1 MADPT
6 FRSLAGCNHRVPP
19 ERSSLKDRNPPPDS
33 PERLAIEAAQR
44 DPSRFADLYESYFD
58 RVYAFVL
65 RRVSD
70 RAEAEDLTSDVFHRA
85 LANIGR
91 FEWRGVPFAA
101 WLFRIASNAIASHFE
116 KKGRSASAAPEDA
129 PEPVVMREVEHR
141 AGLYRMVGELP
152 LVQQRVIRMRFGEE
166 KSIREIARALKKTE
180 GAVKQLQL
188 RALRRLRSHMDE
200 KHG

>member
-1 MADPT
+1 MTGREA
-6 FRSLAGCNHRVPP
+6 
-19 ERSSLKDRNPPPDS
+19 PPDS
-33 PERLAIEAAQR
+33 EERLAIEAAQR
-44 DPSRFADLYESYFD
+44 DPSRFADLYENHFD

-101 WLFRIASNAIASHFE
+101 WLFRIASNAIANHF
-116 KKGRSASAAPEDA
+116 KKRGRAASAAAQEDA

-141 AGLYRMVGELP
+141 AGLYRMVAELP
-152 LVQQRVIRMRFGEE
+152 LFQQRVIRMRFGEE
-166 KSIREIARALKKTE
+166 KSIGEIALALKKTE

-188 RALRRLRSHMDE
+188 RALRSLRSRMDE

>member
-1 MADPT
+1 LTGREA
-6 FRSLAGCNHRVPP
+6 
-19 ERSSLKDRNPPPDS
+19 PPDS
-33 PERLAIEAAQR
+33 EERLAIEAAQR
-44 DPSRFADLYESYFD
+44 DPSRFADLYENHFH

-70 RAEAEDLTSDVFHRA
+70 RAEAEDLTSDVFHKA

-116 KKGRSASAAPEDA
+116 KKGRAAAAPEDA
-129 PEPVVMREVEHR
+129 PEPVVMREVEYR
-141 AGLYRMVGELP
+141 TGLYRMVGELP
-152 LVQQRVIRMRFGEE
+152 PLQQRVIRMRFGEE
-166 KSIREIARALKKTE
+166 KSIREIALFLKKTE

-188 RALRRLRSHMDE
+188 RALRKLRSRMDE

>member
-1 MADPT
+1 
-6 FRSLAGCNHRVPP
+6 
-19 ERSSLKDRNPPPDS
+19 LKDRNPPPDS
-33 PERLAIEAAQR
+33 AERLAIEAAQR
-44 DPSRFADLYESYFD
+44 DPTRFADLYENHFD

-70 RAEAEDLTSDVFHRA
+70 RAEAEDLTSDVFHKA

-116 KKGRSASAAPEDA
+116 KKGRAAAAPEDA
-129 PEPVVMREVEHR
+129 PEPVVMREAEHR
-141 AGLYRMVGELP
+141 AGLYRMVAELP
-152 LVQQRVIRMRFGEE
+152 LLQQRVIRMRFGDE
-166 KSIREIARALKKTE
+166 KSIGEIARALKKTE
-180 GAVKQLQL
+180 GAVQQLQL
-188 RALRRLRSHMDE
+188 RALRRLRSRTDE

>member
-1 MADPT
+1 VTGREA
-6 FRSLAGCNHRVPP
+6 A
-19 ERSSLKDRNPPPDS
+19 PDS
-33 PERLAIEAAQR
+33 EERLAIEAAQR
-44 DPSRFADLYESYFD
+44 DPSRFADLYESHFD

-70 RAEAEDLTSDVFHRA
+70 RAEAEDLTSDVFHKA

-116 KKGRSASAAPEDA
+116 KKGRAASAGQEDA
-129 PEPVVMREVEHR
+129 PEPVVIREVEHR
-141 AGLYRMVGELP
+141 AGVYRMVAQLP
-152 LVQQRVIRMRFGEE
+152 PAQQRVIRMRFGEE
-166 KSIREIARALKKTE
+166 KSIGEIARALKKSE

-188 RALRRLRSHMDE
+188 RALRKLRSRMDE
-200 KHG
+200 NHG

>member
-1 MADPT
+1 VT
-6 FRSLAGCNHRVPP
+6 P
-19 ERSSLKDRNPPPDS
+19 EKSSLTGREAPPDS
-33 PERLAIEAAQR
+33 EERLAIEAAQR
-44 DPSRFADLYESYFD
+44 DPSRFADLYEGHFE

-65 RRVSD
+65 RRVSN
-70 RAEAEDLTSDVFHRA
+70 RAEAEDLTSDVFHKA

-91 FEWRGVPFAA
+91 FEWRRAPFAA

-116 KKGRSASAAPEDA
+116 KNERVAPAAQEDV

-141 AGLYRMVGELP
+141 AGLYRMVAQLP
-152 LVQQRVIRMRFGEE
+152 PLQQRVLRMRFGGE
-166 KSIREIARALKKTE
+166 KSIREIALTLKKTE

-188 RALRRLRSHMDE
+188 RALRKLRSRMDE